1 MPHTISRY
9 QQDLGFT
16 DSRVFLG
23 AGDVTVF
30 NSTGV
35 ANNPVVTRNAA
46 GDWSLTRTA
55 AGAETVSV
63 AGNLLQAVL
72 RRTGFGEDLQEQFG
86 GAGIPASAQVQNYR
100 PDVIGAMSAAQQL
113 QPRTAL
119 KLKGV
124 KLLSIDTIFRVTVV
138 NLTTNT
144 LRVDNTVFVNNVAPA
159 VTPVLAPLGINTVV
173 QANPYV
179 QNTPLAGAQ
188 QIYRITAD
196 QSLWVEMTAVM
207 ANTGKLDFYG
217 FDCLC
222 EFNFN

>member
-1 MPHTISRY
+1 MSHTESRY
-9 QQDLGFT
+9 QMDLGFT
-16 DSRVFLG
+16 DGRIFLG
-23 AGDVTVF
+23 AGDVIAVG
-30 NSTGV
+30 SV
-35 ANNPVVTRNAA
+35 AAPVVTRNAA

-55 AGAETVSV
+55 AGAETLNI
-63 AGNLLQAVL
+63 AGNLLQAIL

-86 GAGIPASAQVQNYR
+86 GAGIAGSAQVQQYR
-100 PDVIGAMSAAQQL
+100 PDVLGAMSAAQQL

-119 KLKGV
+119 KLKGI
-124 KLLSIDTIFRVTVV
+124 KLLSVDSIFRVTVV

-159 VTPVLAPLGINTVV
+159 VTAVLAPTGINTVV

-188 QIYRITAD
+188 QIYRITPD
-196 QSLWVEMTAVM
+196 QNLWVEMTAVM